1 MGILFGGFALALG
14 LAYAVGRG
22 VQAVQT
28 PEEPVVCPEVPM
40 KQRLDGHIAGL
51 AHVQITKIGARL
63 IGSVQGPQA
72 IGPDPLE
79 RLTIVEGNRMYR
91 TTRFER
97 ISLSQRSPGSSGYD
111 LTISSTALQLESPVL
126 FVTSACVPDHPV
138 KLRVWQLGPVSDL
151 MPAEHEEVRLRDY
164 LREQMPRESAAVDA
178 AMPRIVG
185 ELATNVPGCARAAV
199 LGDGRTD
206 GVRFT
211 ALVCLGL
218 GGVVEQALFGPVRGS
233 AIDELA
239 ALDLDGDGIDELIA
253 VHREQAFAGN
263 YSHRSVLIHHD
274 AATDALAA
282 IELGPTGP

>member
-1 MGILFGGFALALG
+1 VGILIGGFALALG

-28 PEEPVVCPEVPM
+28 PEEPVVCPEQPLA
-40 KQRLDGHIAGL
+40 QRLEGHIVGL
-51 AHVQITKIGARL
+51 AHVQVTKVGARL
-63 IGSVQGPQA
+63 TGSVQGPQS

-79 RLTIVEGNRMYR
+79 RLTIVQGNRLYR
-91 TTRFER
+91 THRFER
-97 ISLSQRSPGSSGYD
+97 LARGQRSPGSSGYD
-111 LTISSTALQLESPVL
+111 LTISSTALELASPVL

-151 MPAEHEEVRLRDY
+151 MPAPHEEVRLRDY
-164 LREQMPRESAAVDA
+164 LREQLPGEGAAIAA

-185 ELATNVPGCARAAV
+185 ELATNLPGCARPAV

-206 GVRFT
+206 EVRFT

-218 GGVVEQALFGPVRGS
+218 GGVVEQTLFGPVRGS

-239 ALDLDGDGIDELIA
+239 ALDIDGDGIDELIA
-253 VHREQAFAGN
+253 VHREQAIAGN
-263 YSHRSVLIHHD
+263 YTHRSVLIHHD
-274 AATDALAA
+274 AASEQLAA